1 MSTDSI
7 GYVETVGEDLLDAAW
22 RSTMSAPIR
31 APRRRVPSRRWLI
44 AAATGLTLIAAGIV
58 GWLVTTPQ
66 RASIRAENGS
76 IAQAARDLQHRA
88 PTGPSTTPAPS
99 DQEKLVQGIPVP
111 AASPAPAAFGDA
123 VSGGSGAA
131 GSGAVQG
138 VAAGASI
145 NPIGDLS
152 KVIKS
157 ASLSIVVG
165 HDTFGDRFTR
175 IGDIADR
182 LGGYLQSS
190 STTGGKSGFVTMRIP
205 AKHFQSA
212 LRSLRGLGRVDAE
225 QVRGNDVTAQYVDL
239 SARLRIALARRRV
252 LFGLM
257 NQAVSIEQ
265 TIRVQNAL
273 DDVQLR
279 IEDLQG
285 EINVLNNRV
294 SEATIRVSMREVGV
308 KRQTTATVTNPS
320 IPNAFDRAV
329 AGFFSV
335 VAGVIVGL
343 GWVLPTLALLLLLWF
358 VVTRVRRR
366 LA

>member
-1 MSTDSI
+1 MSTGSI
-7 GYVETVGEDLLDAAW
+7 GYVETVREDLLDAAW
-22 RSTMSAPIR
+22 RSTMSAPLR
-31 APRRRVPSRRWLI
+31 APRRRLPPRRWLI
-44 AAATGLTLIAAGIV
+44 AAATALTLTAAGIV
-58 GWLVTTPQ
+58 GWLVISPQ

-76 IAQAARDLQHRA
+76 LAQNLKHLVAGA
-88 PTGPSTTPAPS
+88 STTPAPS
-99 DQEKLVQGIPVP
+99 DQEKLAGSAVP
-111 AASPAPAAFGDA
+111 GASPAPAEFGDA

-138 VAAGASI
+138 VAARASI

-152 KVIKS
+152 KVIKT
-157 ASLSIVVG
+157 ANLSIVVG

-182 LGGYLQSS
+182 LGGYVQSS
-190 STTGGKSGFVTMRIP
+190 STTDGKSGCVTIRMP
-205 AKHFQSA
+205 ARHFQSA

-225 QVRGNDVTAQYVDL
+225 RVRGNDVTAQYVDL
-239 SARLRIALARRRV
+239 AARLRIALARRRV

-257 NQAVSIEQ
+257 NKAVSIEQ

-285 EINVLNNRV
+285 EINFLNDRV
-294 SEATIRVSMREVGV
+294 SEATIRVSIREVGV
-308 KRQTTATVTNPS
+308 KRQMTTTNPS

-335 VAGVIVGL
+335 IAAVIVGL
-343 GWVLPTLALLLLLWF
+343 GWVVPTLALLVVLWF

>member
-1 MSTDSI
+1 MTTGAI
-7 GYVETVGEDLLDAAW
+7 GYLETVREDLLDAAW
-22 RSTMSAPIR
+22 RSTMSTPLR
-31 APRRRVPSRRWLI
+31 APRRRLPSRRWLV
-44 AAATGLTLIAAGIV
+44 AAATSLTLIAAGIV
-58 GWLVTTPQ
+58 GWLVVSPRPLAT
-66 RASIRAENGS
+66 RAS
-76 IAQAARDLQHRA
+76 AALHGPSAQHRA
-88 PTGPSTTPAPS
+88 PGETTTAPATN
-99 DQEKLVQGIPVP
+99 DQKQLTDGLGAAPG
-111 AASPAPAAFGDA
+111 ASPTPEFGVAQD
-123 VSGGSGAA
+123 VGA
-131 GSGAVQG
+131 GSGQ
-138 VAAGASI
+138 AGNADLSAPSSI

-152 KVIKS
+152 KVIRT
-157 ASLSIVVG
+157 ARMSIVVG

-190 STTGGKSGFVTMRIP
+190 STSDGRSGFVTMRLP
-205 AKHFQSA
+205 AGHFQAA
-212 LRSLRGLGRVDAE
+212 LRSLRGLGRVDSE
-225 QVRGNDVTAQYVDL
+225 EVRGNDVTAEYVDL

-257 NQAVSIEQ
+257 HKAVSIEQ

-285 EINVLNNRV
+285 EINVLNDRV

-308 KRQTTATVTNPS
+308 RRQTTTTNPS

-335 VAGVIVGL
+335 IAAVIVGL
-343 GWVLPTLALLLLLWF
+343 GWVLPTLALLLALWF
-358 VVTRVRRR
+358 VATRIRRR
-366 LA
+366 FA